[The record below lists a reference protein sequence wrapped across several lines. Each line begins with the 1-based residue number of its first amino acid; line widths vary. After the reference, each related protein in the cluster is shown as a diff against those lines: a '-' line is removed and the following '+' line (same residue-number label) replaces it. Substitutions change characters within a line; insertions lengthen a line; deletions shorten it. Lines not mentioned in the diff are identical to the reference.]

1 MRIISM
7 HIIHKRSEKPII
19 LKSSFKLDFVGYM
32 KRMFAKQPL
41 LFASRTCV
49 SKINCKETI
58 KVELTEIDNA
68 FLYAHINE
76 NGISSVII
84 TDGEY
89 PENAAKKVLVEMMKE
104 FVKLYDIDL
113 ISQYKV
119 DQQMKFDILDKM
131 IIKYQDPKEAD
142 KLMKIESELDEIQGM
157 LTKTMGDLLDRGEKL
172 DDLMKQSDDISNM
185 AYNFYDQSK
194 KANKKCCSIY

>member
-1 MRIISM
+1 M
-7 HIIHKRSEKPII
+7 HMVHKRSEKPIM
-19 LKSSFKLDFVGYM
+19 LKNSFKLDFVGYM

-41 LFASRTCV
+41 LFACRTCV
-49 SKINCKETI
+49 SRINRKETI
-58 KVELTEIDNA
+58 KIELTEIENA

-76 NGISSVII
+76 NGIASVII

-89 PENAAKKVLVEMMKE
+89 PENAAKKVLIEMMKE
-104 FVKLYDIDL
+104 FTKLYDVDL
-113 ISQYKV
+113 ISNYKS
-119 DQQMKFDILDKM
+119 DQEMKFGLLDKM

-157 LTKTMGDLLDRGEKL
+157 LTKTMEDLLDRGEKL